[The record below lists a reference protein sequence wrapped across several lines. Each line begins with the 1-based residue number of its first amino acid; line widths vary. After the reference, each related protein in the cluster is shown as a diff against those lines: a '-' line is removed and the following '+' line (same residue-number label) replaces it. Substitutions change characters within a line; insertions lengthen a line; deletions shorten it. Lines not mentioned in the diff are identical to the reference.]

1 MFLENQ
7 TPKPSCPTENV
18 SCNVKKGLLEGK
30 EHLKKN
36 NVIFPE
42 VCCSTS
48 NHNKKKSK

>member
-30 EHLKKN
+30 EHLKKKQCY
-36 NVIFPE
+36 IP
-42 VCCSTS
+42 
-48 NHNKKKSK
+48 